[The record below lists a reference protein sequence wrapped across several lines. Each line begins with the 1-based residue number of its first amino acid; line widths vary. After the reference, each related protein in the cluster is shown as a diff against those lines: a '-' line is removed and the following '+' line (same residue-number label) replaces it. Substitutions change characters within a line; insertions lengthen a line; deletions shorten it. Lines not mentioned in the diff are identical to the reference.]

1 MEFTAQ
7 QIADL
12 LQGRVEG
19 DPEVRVN
26 RLSKIEEGEPGSL
39 TFLANPKYEEFIYS
53 TKASLVIV
61 NDSFVP
67 DRAIGTNLV
76 KVKDA

>member
-12 LQGRVEG
+12 LQGTIEG
-19 DPEVRVN
+19 DSSVKVN
-26 RLSKIEEGEPGSL
+26 RLAKIEEGEPGSL
-39 TFLANPKYEEFIYS
+39 TFLANPKYEEFIYT

-61 NDSFVP
+61 SE
-67 DRAIGTNLV
+67 TL
-76 KVKDA
+76 K